1 MKTAFSGV
9 LAAALLAA
17 VPAGAAL
24 DDAARAEIFH
34 QRGAH
39 ALRQGDTQ
47 KALEWLWEALKID
60 DERPDTL
67 ALYARALLEAGRPA
81 DAEQVM
87 KVLRRVKPGDGDVSF
102 LLGVTAYRQQDW
114 ITARQYLEE
123 ARDANPSDARVR
135 LYLGRAYQEL
145 GEDSK
150 AIVELNEAV
159 RLDPEMQGPA
169 AYRLAILHLQRS
181 ENDEA
186 KDRFKEVIEVAPGT
200 DLAKSAETYL
210 KIMEQSEPQ
219 RVSYWVKLG
228 AAWDSNMT
236 LAGAEDEVSGT
247 GGVNGWES
255 SLEVGLNAR
264 LVHWKGLTLRAGF
277 DNYVSFHNHEHDFD
291 IKQVMPWALATY
303 QPVEWLAFDARFT
316 YEQVWRNWES
326 ESHFKRAYYTQPAI
340 RFIPR
345 PGWVTKFF
353 WEHEDHEYYNA
364 FEVIDIR
371 DRDGQI
377 RRYGLDQYIPLPNP
391 FFDGPAYLRVGY
403 RYREENS
410 DGPEFDSRSHRPLA
424 TIGITL
430 PWGFDLTLDG
440 SWEYREFARPS
451 LFEVVDELSGG
462 VGFSGLGAFPQQP
475 QCNFA
480 VELEEG
486 TGPPG
491 SFTFAGC
498 DSSDRLDQIAQTR
511 IRLRKSFGRNWTVEG
526 YYNWTDWSSDV
537 KEFDFNRHFV
547 GLAATFRR

>member
-1 MKTAFSGV
+1 MQTAVFGVLVAGV
-9 LAAALLAA
+9 LAAA
-17 VPAGAAL
+17 PAGATL
-24 DDAARAEIFH
+24 DDTARAEILH

-39 ALRQGDTQ
+39 ALRTGDTQ

-67 ALYARALLEAGRPA
+67 ALYARALLESGRAA

-123 ARDANPSDARVR
+123 ARDANPSDPRVR

-150 AIVELNEAV
+150 AIVELNEAG
-159 RLDPEMQGPA
+159 RLDPEMRGPA
-169 AYRLAILHLQRS
+169 AYRLGILHLQRG
-181 ENDEA
+181 ENGEA
-186 KDRFKEVIEVAPGT
+186 RDRFEEVIELDPGT
-200 DLAKSAETYL
+200 DLASSSELYL
-210 KIMEQSEPQ
+210 KIMEASEPQ

-228 AAWDSNMT
+228 GAWDSNMT

-247 GGVNGWES
+247 SDVNGWEG

-264 LVHWKGLTLRAGF
+264 LAHWKGLTLRAGF
-277 DNYVSFHNHEHDFD
+277 DNYVSYHNREHEFD
-291 IKQVMPWALATY
+291 IQQVMPWALATY
-303 QPVEWLAFDARFT
+303 QPLEWLAFDARFT
-316 YEQVWRNWES
+316 YEQVWRNYH
-326 ESHFKRAYYTQPAI
+326 HFKGAYYAQPAI

-353 WEHEDHEYYNA
+353 WEYEDHAYYDA
-364 FEVIDIR
+364 FEVINIR

-391 FFDGPAYLRVGY
+391 FHDGPAYLRVGY
-403 RYREENS
+403 RYRQEAS
-410 DGPEFDSRSHRPLA
+410 IGKEFDSRSHRPLA

-440 SWEYREFARPS
+440 SWEYREFAQPS
-451 LFEVVDELSGG
+451 MFEVVRELSNG
-462 VGFSGLGAFPQQP
+462 VGFAQLGPYPQQVG
-475 QCNFA
+475 CNFSI
-480 VELEEG
+480 EE
-486 TGPPG
+486 
-491 SFTFAGC
+491 SDFASC
-498 DSSDRLDQIAQTR
+498 ASDDRLDQIAQTR
-511 IRLRKSFGRNWTVEG
+511 IRLRKSFGKNWSVEG
-526 YYNWTDWSSDV
+526 YYNWTDWSSNV
-537 KEFDFNRHFV
+537 QEFDFNRHFV